1 MMKKCI
7 LFTIVLLLSFLTLS
21 AHAESEKLRYFLF
34 IGQPNAAA
42 WKMLIEHP
50 ADREAT
56 MSKAIEKL
64 GGAMLGY
71 YWGLGDGKNY
81 ILIALPDDNELIQA
95 TYVSRLGDGLL
106 VSYEAIELLTS
117 QAMVEALKRVNDV
130 KAVDDLPSK

>member
-7 LFTIVLLLSFLTLS
+7 LFTTVLLLSLLTLS
-21 AHAESEKLRYFLF
+21 AHAETEKLRYFLF
-34 IGQPNAAA
+34 IGQPNATA

-50 ADREAT
+50 SDRKAV
-56 MSKAIEKL
+56 MSKAIEQL
-64 GGAMLGY
+64 GGKMLSY

-81 ILIALPDDNELIQA
+81 ITIALPDDNELIQA

-106 VSYEAIELLTS
+106 VNYEAIELLTS
-117 QAMVEALKRVNDV
+117 QAMVAALKRVSDV

>member
-1 MMKKCI
+1 M
-7 LFTIVLLLSFLTLS
+7 
-21 AHAESEKLRYFLF
+21 
-34 IGQPNAAA
+34 
-42 WKMLIEHP
+42 IEHP
-50 ADREAT
+50 ADREAV
-56 MSKAIEKL
+56 MSKAIEQL
-64 GGAMLGY
+64 GGKMLSY

-81 ILIALPDDNELIQA
+81 ITIALPDDNELIQA